1 MTPDANGG
9 RIERAS
15 DSGAISI
22 AVAWGAIAGPI
33 SVAVTRVARAGAITI
48 AISWGAVAGAIAI
61 GRRVAVTP
69 ITIPV
74 TRIAVA
80 VGRVAIA
87 AITTVTPVWRGQ
99 RASADRTRVAKS
111 GNPLMEGLTT
121 SAEV

>member
-1 MTPDANGG
+1 MMVEAAPASPDYFSD
-9 RIERAS
+9 ER
-15 DSGAISI
+15 GEFL
-22 AVAWGAIAGPI
+22 V
-33 SVAVTRVARAGAITI
+33 
-48 AISWGAVAGAIAI
+48 
-61 GRRVAVTP
+61 
-69 ITIPV
+69 
-74 TRIAVA
+74 AVA